1 MILLITSEA
10 PPQTDEN
17 RTASISPQRRKPAR
31 HSPEAQPMADGQSE
45 AARAIALR
53 AGDAEMIHLFSL
65 SWMFFG
71 TKKNVHALRAGS
83 DICKERTRNV
93 GPFPFLPSPSRGMRA
108 MWNFRR

>member
-1 MILLITSEA
+1 MKIERQVFHRKGA
-10 PPQTDEN
+10 NPP
-17 RTASISPQRRKPAR
+17 ASQASQPAKPAR

-45 AARAIALR
+45 AARARALR

-71 TKKNVHALRAGS
+71 TKKNVHAFRAGS